1 MSTASSIKQ
10 RLSVPAN
17 VKLVIA
23 LLCSDPARSRQGL
36 AKEIC
41 RRLDLKDG
49 KGDWQIATTSKAL
62 RELQDQGL
70 WTLPAPRSAGPR
82 GWNPTRLNQPVAA
95 PADVPTVLEEM
106 EGLRLIE
113 VDDQEHLRIWN
124 ELMIGEHPLQE
135 CRLVGRQLRYLIGSD
150 HGWLG
155 GIGFGSAALHLEGRD
170 DWIRWNPA
178 QRSEHLERVLN
189 MSRFLIR
196 PSVRCPNLASQV
208 LALCARRVGADFER
222 RYGVRPWLLESFVE
236 TPAYEGSCYKAAN
249 WIQAGQ
255 TKGRGRN
262 GPHQA
267 GQSIKEVYLYP
278 LVNDLRDR
286 VGVKPTP
293 IEALR
298 AESGLDSAGWA
309 GQEFGTCE
317 LGDER
322 LTNRLVKIV
331 SAQAGQPQ
339 GSYAQANGGQR
350 HDLKAYYRFLN
361 NERSELNLESMLQSH
376 RGQTIRRMKN
386 ERTALIVQDT
396 TDLNLSTRSHCEGL
410 GQIGT
415 NQTGAKSRGLRL
427 HSSLALSQE
436 GLPLGLVKLYGY
448 APQSAQGKDRQ
459 RPIEQKESYRW
470 IEGFSEAMEMAAL
483 LPHTQVISVAD
494 READM
499 FELFDFRRRQTGK
512 KADLLIRAKTDRCLE
527 ETEDK
532 LFAELAATPLARTV
546 SITVP
551 RQREHVSKPSTP
563 GRLGLPAR
571 QAQVE
576 VRFKQVT
583 LSAPNTAQTR
593 NLQPITLWA
602 IYLLEKN
609 PPAGATHLEWLLLT
623 TLQVTSAKQALKCIR
638 WYCRRWR
645 IEEWHRILKSGCNI
659 LDHQNHTAEA
669 LLRAIA
675 IDAVIAW
682 RIMLL
687 ALLGRE
693 VPELPCEVVFDRC
706 ECRVLELLAKKNTVQ
721 PSSLSVPLSSS
732 LPNSA
737 DTSTAS
743 VIPVQDSRL
752 SGKATPAFPTWLK
765 S

>member
-1 MSTASSIKQ
+1 MVIGLLDGEPAPSRY
-10 RLSVPAN
+10 RLA
-17 VKLVIA
+17 
-23 LLCSDPARSRQGL
+23 Q
-36 AKEIC
+36 EIC

-49 KGDWQIATTSKAL
+49 KGDWQMATTSKAL

-70 WTLPAPRSAGPR
+70 WTLPVPRSSVRR
-82 GWNPTRLNQPVAA
+82 GWNPTRLNHPVAP
-95 PADVPTVLEEM
+95 PAEVPSALEEM
-106 EGLRLIE
+106 EGLRLLE
-113 VDDQEHLRIWN
+113 VTDQEHLRIWN
-124 ELMIGEHPLQE
+124 ELMIREHPLGE

-155 GIGFGSAALHLEGRD
+155 GTGFGSAALHLEGRD

-196 PSVRCPNLASQV
+196 PRVRCPNLASHV
-208 LALCARRVGADFER
+208 LALCVRRVGADFER

-236 TPAYEGSCYKAAN
+236 RPTYEGSCYKAAN

-267 GQSIKEVYLYP
+267 GQSIKDVYLYP
-278 LVNDLRDR
+278 LVKDLRDR
-286 VGVKPTP
+286 VGVKPAP
-293 IEALR
+293 IDALR

-317 LGDER
+317 LGDQR
-322 LTNRLVKIV
+322 LTDRLVKIV
-331 SAQAGQPQ
+331 SAQAAQPQ
-339 GSYAQANGGQR
+339 GSYAQATGGHR
-350 HDLKAYYRFLN
+350 HELKAYYRLLN
-361 NERSELNLESMLQSH
+361 NERAELNVESMLRSH
-376 RGQTIRRMKN
+376 RRQTIRRMKKQQ
-386 ERTALIVQDT
+386 TALLVQDT

-427 HSSLALSQE
+427 HSSLVLGQE
-436 GLPLGLVKLYGY
+436 GLPLGLVQLHGY
-448 APQSAQGKDRQ
+448 APQSALGKDRQ

-470 IEGFSEAMEMAAL
+470 LEGFAEAMEIAAL
-483 LPHTQVISVAD
+483 LPKTRVISVAD

-499 FELFDFRRRQTGK
+499 FELFDFRRRQAGK
-512 KADLLIRAKTDRCLE
+512 KAELLIRAKTDRCLE
-527 ETEDK
+527 ETERK
-532 LFAELAATPLARTV
+532 LFAELAAAPLARRV

-551 RQREHVSKPSTP
+551 RQREHLSKPSTP
-563 GRLGLPAR
+563 GRAALPAR
-571 QAQVE
+571 EAQVE

-583 LSAPNTAQTR
+583 LSAPNTSQTR
-593 NLQPITLWA
+593 NLRPISLWA

-609 PPAGATHLEWLLLT
+609 PPAGATQVQWLLLT
-623 TLQVTSAKQALKCIR
+623 TIQVSSAKQALKCIR

-645 IEEWHRILKSGCNI
+645 IEEWHRVLKSGCNI
-659 LDHQNHTAEA
+659 LDHQNHNAQA

-693 VPELPCEVVFDRC
+693 VPELPCDVVFDRC
-706 ECRVLELLAKKNTVQ
+706 ECRVLELLAKKRRPNQALSRHSYHPHCPTGRIPQ
-721 PSSLSVPLSSS
+721 PQVRSCAGIRNPLERLRSLF
-732 LPNSA
+732 
-737 DTSTAS
+737 
-743 VIPVQDSRL
+743 RH
-752 SGKATPAFPTWLK
+752 G
-765 S
+765 